1 MATQSE
7 TSEPLTRKERLYE
20 AIDRRLPYLM
30 VAPALLLV
38 FGLMLYPALWAVK
51 LSLYEVKIYNLDAQT
66 FVGLANYV
74 EILRNPFF
82 WHVMWNSFVF
92 VFASVLGQF
101 GIGLVLA
108 LLLNRDW
115 VPGRVT
121 RFFRATYVLPWATTG
136 VIVAYSWQFMF
147 NPRLGLVNQFLRWLG
162 WANPPAWIQSIEW
175 AMVAVIIANIWRGA
189 PFSLIFQTSGLQS
202 IRESLYEAAEVGGA
216 STLQTIR
223 YVTIPQLRPFIM
235 MNLVLITLFTFNV
248 FDIIFVMTGG
258 GPLEATEVL
267 SLHMYET
274 AFSVGEFG
282 RASALAVIL
291 FVINVVMA
299 LTYIA
304 VLGESGEGVR

>member
-7 TSEPLTRKERLYE
+7 TSEPLTRRERLYE
-20 AIDRRLPYLM
+20 AIDRRLPYIM
-30 VAPALLLV
+30 VAPAILLV
-38 FGLMLYPALWAVK
+38 AGLVFYPAAWAIK
-51 LSLYEVKIYNLDAQT
+51 LSLYEVQIYNLDAQT
-66 FVGLANYV
+66 FVGPANYV
-74 EILRNPFF
+74 EIFENPFF
-82 WHVMWNSFVF
+82 WRVMWNSAVF

-101 GIGLVLA
+101 AIGLALA

-115 VPGRVT
+115 LPDRATRV
-121 RFFRATYVLPWATTG
+121 FRATYILPWATTG

-147 NPRLGLVNQFLRWLG
+147 NPRLGLVNQLLRWLG
-162 WANPPAWIQSIEW
+162 WASPPAWIQSVEW
-175 AMVAVIIANIWRGA
+175 AMVAVVVANVWRGA

-274 AFSVGEFG
+274 AFEIGDFG

-291 FVINVVMA
+291 FVINVTMA
-299 LTYIA
+299 VTYLS
-304 VLGESGEGVR
+304 VLGESEEGGG